1 MKYFNQAFID
11 FFKELAANNHKE
23 WFDENRKTYE
33 QEVKLAF
40 QYFIDALIK
49 KISEKDKRFEDLSY
63 KDCVFRINRD
73 VRFSKDKTPYKLM
86 SSAIIA
92 PGGKKSRAI
101 DGIYLELSPAH
112 VRVYGGIYELDKDGI
127 YDIREGIHSHLM
139 EFQKITT
146 NPKFK
151 QVFCDIKGEKN
162 KIIPKEFQAS
172 AAIEPLL
179 FNKQWYFYTEFSPSL
194 ILSENLMDE
203 VLAAYEIGKPLMQ
216 LFTQFLNYED

>member
-1 MKYFNQAFID
+1 MKYFNPAFLD

-33 QEVKLAF
+33 LEVKLAF
-40 QYFIDALIK
+40 QKFVDALIK
-49 KISEKDKRFEDLSY
+49 KMSEKDKRFEDLSS
-63 KDCVFRINRD
+63 KDCIFRINRD

-127 YDIREGIHSHLM
+127 YDIREGIHSNLKS
-139 EFQKITT
+139 FQQIIS
-146 NPKFK
+146 NPSFK
-151 QVFCDIKGEKN
+151 KVYGEIKGEKN
-162 KIIPKEFQAS
+162 KIIPKEFQET
-172 AAIEPLL
+172 AALEPLV
-179 FNKQWYFYTEFSPSL
+179 FNKQWYFYTEFSPTL
-194 ILSENLMDE
+194 ILKENLMDE
-203 VLAAYEIGKPLMQ
+203 IIAAYEIGKPLMQ
-216 LFTQFLNYED
+216 LFTQFLNYEN